1 MSALPETPGV
11 TLEAAGLIALR
22 QVALRSAADPAL
34 SNLPGGYA
42 TRRKGQ
48 GQEVADVRE
57 YVPGDDIRHLDRGST
72 ARSGVLHVRQ
82 FQQERDRV
90 CLLVAD
96 FRPPMLWGLTRAFLS
111 VAAAEALALTGWRVV
126 EEGGRVALL
135 AVTPGR
141 PVIVPPRGRV
151 RGMLDVVG
159 GLVRAHRD
167 ALEAVLGGATD
178 GPALD
183 GALSSV
189 ERLAPRGAEIVLA
202 TGLDR
207 PGAGFADRLA
217 ALSRNRAP
225 RLLVLSGLNPEKMP
239 GGRYPIR
246 LPDGRRLRVTLE
258 GRRAT
263 TAAPEAEVAGV
274 PAQFLDAGQPVE
286 AMARA
291 LALSSAPV
299 RP

>member
-22 QVALRSAADPAL
+22 QVALRSGADPAL

-135 AVTPGR
+135 VVTPGR

-167 ALEAVLGGATD
+167 ALEAVLDGATE

-239 GGRYPIR
+239 GGRYPIC

-291 LALSSAPV
+291 LALSTAPV

>member
-1 MSALPETPGV
+1 MTALPETPGV

-22 QVALRSAADPAL
+22 QVALRPGGDPAL

-57 YVPGDDIRHLDRGST
+57 YVAGDDIRHLDRGST
-72 ARSGVLHVRQ
+72 ARTGVLHVRQ

-96 FRPPMLWGLTRAFLS
+96 FRSPMLWGLTRAFLS

-135 AVTPGR
+135 AITDAQ
-141 PVIVPPRGRV
+141 PVIVPARGRV
-151 RGMLDVVG
+151 RGMLDVIG
-159 GLVRAHRD
+159 GLVRAHQA
-167 ALEAVLGGATD
+167 ALSAAMKGTTGGPT
-178 GPALD
+178 LE

-189 ERLAPRGAEIVLA
+189 ERLAPRGAEVVLA

-207 PGAGFADRLA
+207 PGSGFSDRLA

-225 RLLVLSGLNPEKMP
+225 RLLVLSGLKPEEMP

-246 LPDGRRLRVTLE
+246 LPDGRRLRVTLD
-258 GRRAT
+258 GRPAAT
-263 TAAPEAEVAGV
+263 APETEVAGI
-274 PAQFLDAGQPVE
+274 PALFLDAGQPVE
-286 AMARA
+286 TTARA
-291 LALSSAPV
+291 LTGRAVKALA
-299 RP
+299 